1 MYIHIYKSSLMEK
14 DWLVAAF
21 GGDMPL
27 LTEVKQWCKETYGVP
42 GLRWKDYVHFGEIAF
57 SDEKDLTLFLLRW
70 Q

>member
-1 MYIHIYKSSLMEK
+1 MMEN
-14 DWLVAAF
+14 DWIIAAF
-21 GGDMPL
+21 SAGGMQR